1 MSTELK
7 ARILDLQDE
16 NEQLK
21 QGIQRA
27 QETLM
32 KVVEAFNIQPDENGQ
47 ISYETIV
54 AALPKK
60 VEEVEEVAE

>member
-21 QGIQRA
+21 QGLQRA

-47 ISYETIV
+47 ISYEVIE

-60 VEEVEEVAE
+60 VEEATE

>member
-16 NEQLK
+16 NVQLK

-32 KVVEAFNIQPDENGQ
+32 KVVEAFNIQPDESGQ
-47 ISYETIV
+47 ISYETIE

-60 VEEVEEVAE
+60 VEEVTE

>member
-16 NEQLK
+16 NVQLK

-47 ISYETIV
+47 ITYETIE
-54 AALPKK
+54 AALPQPPK
-60 VEEVEEVAE
+60 VEQVTE

>member
-47 ISYETIV
+47 ISYETIE
-54 AALPKK
+54 AALPQK
-60 VEEVEEVAE
+60 VEKAAE

>member
-47 ISYETIV
+47 ITYESIE

-60 VEEVEEVAE
+60 VEEVTE

>member
-47 ISYETIV
+47 ITYESIE
-54 AALPKK
+54 AALPRK
-60 VEEVEEVAE
+60 VEEVTE

>member
-32 KVVEAFNIQPDENGQ
+32 KVVEAFNVQPDENGQ
-47 ISYETIV
+47 ITYESIE
-54 AALPKK
+54 AALPQK
-60 VEEVEEVAE
+60 VEEVTE

>member
-1 MSTELK
+1 MSVELK

-21 QGIQRA
+21 QGLQRA

-47 ISYETIV
+47 ISYETIE
-54 AALPKK
+54 ATLPKK
-60 VEEVEEVAE
+60 VEEVAE